1 MWFLG
6 GWLLSCALFV
16 LVLVLNSVC
25 TLALKQKKNRM
36 VMIVFNDIIIV
47 CIISAVLV
55 IGFEMLSRYVQ
66 KKKRDEEK

>member
-1 MWFLG
+1 
-6 GWLLSCALFV
+6 
-16 LVLVLNSVC
+16 
-25 TLALKQKKNRM
+25 
-36 VMIVFNDIIIV
+36 MIVFNDIIIV